1 MNVKVEPRAVTS
13 PADIVKYALAV
24 LLAVGAVVGFY
35 WFSEWPA
42 GIRGAALIAA
52 LIAAGAVFAF
62 TARGRATTEF
72 LSETR
77 FELRKVVW
85 PTRQETMRATMVIG
99 IVVVVISLLLALID
113 FILSSGVRALLG

>member
-1 MNVKVEPRAVTS
+1 MNVKVETRAVTS
-13 PADIVKYALAV
+13 PADMVKYALAG
-24 LLAVGAVVGFY
+24 LLTVGAVVGFY

-42 GIRGAALIAA
+42 GIRGAALVAL

-62 TARGRATTEF
+62 TARGRSTTEY

-99 IVVVVISLLLALID
+99 VVVVVISLLLALID
-113 FILSSGVRALLG
+113 FLLSSAIRALLG